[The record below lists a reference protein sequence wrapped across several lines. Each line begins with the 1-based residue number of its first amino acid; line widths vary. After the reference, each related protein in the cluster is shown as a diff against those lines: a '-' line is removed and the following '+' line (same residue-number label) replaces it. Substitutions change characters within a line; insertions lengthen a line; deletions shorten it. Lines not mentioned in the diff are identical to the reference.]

1 MTGAAGRRTNRGI
14 LVLLLFAAMSALV
27 DVYAGNQLQKVDTL
41 SLAAVSFTL
50 CGLFF
55 LGLDLVRRG
64 PAATFAP
71 LRTRRYDVVAINV
84 STAVTW
90 LSLLFALKYLE
101 PAVVNVVGLA
111 IGPVLTVVLGPLLRR
126 GSSVLGA
133 EIAVSVAICGFLA
146 LLVWASVTGRSGV
159 GDVGV
164 DAAVVGLALTLVCGL
179 TSTANVIY
187 SKRLSDAGL
196 DPQSVLAV
204 RFFLMMAMTWG
215 FVLVGDPGAL
225 PPALLPGLVV
235 AVIGVGL
242 PMYLIQVGIKHTE
255 PITASLI
262 SALSPP
268 MALLLQLPDARLR
281 PSAVT
286 LVGVVGITALVGV
299 GVLARGRHERR
310 PSPASLVPAGAP
322 APTEARSV

>member
-1 MTGAAGRRTNRGI
+1 MTAVASRRTNQGI

-50 CGLFF
+50 CGIFF
-55 LGLDLVRRG
+55 VGLDLARRG

-71 LRTRRYDVVAINV
+71 LRTRRYDVIAINV

-111 IGPVLTVVLGPLLRR
+111 VGPVLTVMMGPLLRR

-133 EIAVSVAICGFLA
+133 EVAVSVAICGFLA

-164 DAAVVGLALTLVCGL
+164 GAAVIGLALTLVCGV

-204 RFFLMMAMTWG
+204 RFFLMMVTTWG
-215 FVLVGDPGAL
+215 FVLVGDPSKL

-268 MALLLQLPDARLR
+268 MAFLLQLPDERLR
-281 PSAVT
+281 PSPLT
-286 LVGVVGITALVGV
+286 LVGVVGITVLVGL

-310 PSPASLVPAGAP
+310 PRSTPLVPAGVP
-322 APTEARSV
+322 ARTESGSL